1 MQFKKTVL
9 ASSIMAL
16 LPTFGAP
23 LALGQ
28 EDMMQLE
35 EVVVTGTRKVGQTPT
50 ETISPID
57 VIGGSALDNQ
67 AGFDL
72 TETLTKLS
80 PALNTQRFP
89 IADGTAVVR
98 PVTLRNLSPDHT
110 LVLVNGS
117 RRHRSAMV
125 NLQVAPLGTVNQGSQ
140 AVDFSAIPSAA
151 IKRVEILR
159 DGASAQYGSDAIA
172 GVPYSRTTAR
182 ASPCPP
188 STANTT
194 RMTAN
199 VPSSLPMVVLHSVT
213 TVS

>member
-1 MQFKKTVL
+1 MCIRDSKKTLL
-9 ASSIMAL
+9 AASIAAL
-16 LPTFGAP
+16 TPSFASTTA
-23 LALGQ
+23 LAQGGLA
-28 EDMMQLE
+28 QLE
-35 EVVVTGTRKVGQTPT
+35 EVVVTGTRKVGQAPT

-57 VIGGSALDNQ
+57 VIGGDALANQ

-72 TETLTKLS
+72 TESLTKLS

-140 AVDFSAIPSAA
+140 AVDFAAFPSAA
-151 IKRVEILR
+151 CLLYTSPSPR
-159 DGASAQYGSDAIA
+159 DATL
-172 GVPYSRTTAR
+172 SR
-182 ASPCPP
+182 
-188 STANTT
+188 
-194 RMTAN
+194 M
-199 VPSSLPMVVLHSVT
+199 PSSA
-213 TVS
+213 